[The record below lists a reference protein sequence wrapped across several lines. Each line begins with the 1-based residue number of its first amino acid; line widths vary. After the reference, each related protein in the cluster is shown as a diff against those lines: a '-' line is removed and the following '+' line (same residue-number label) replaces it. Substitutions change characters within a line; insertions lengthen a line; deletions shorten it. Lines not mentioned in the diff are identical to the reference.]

1 MTLIQLIS
9 EQTMPNLL
17 AMIRLRPQKVIHLY
31 TPRTKSQSYALKK
44 AADKIGLHPEWEYWE
59 MSDMPGIVE
68 THDTI
73 NRIHEKELEKNP
85 TSITVVHFTGGTK
98 LMSIGAFAAA
108 QKHNLPSLYVDTLT
122 KQFIDGHTSP
132 LLREILGSDTHF
144 RSLYPS
150 LRVDIIGIA
159 NGIDHMSSGK
169 DWQRLLPFARHLFEH
184 PDDELALHQAIH
196 GERGLCPRGKEPRN
210 AGDWLPL
217 LDHPIQVPE
226 SLIPFITQGGIARPG
241 ADHQTVLLPDT
252 TRNELSH
259 LAKNHVENYHERYFE
274 AIAPV
279 QHSIALMT
287 GAWWEIIVCDAASQ
301 SGYVSDI
308 HWSCLVDDGNG
319 LSTETD
325 ILGLDGVE
333 LLYISCKR
341 GGEKTRLLPL
351 LEETKGRAATIG
363 GSFNRRFLAI
373 LNGPRGKSHK
383 ELIYRAKVHG
393 IRIITRD
400 NVYVPSIFAKKYD
413 ARPQHN
419 STDQHN
425 TKEPSH

>member
-17 AMIRLRPQKVIHLY
+17 AMMRLRPQKVVHLY
-31 TPRTKSQSYALKK
+31 TPRTKNQSYALKK
-44 AADKIGLHPEWEYWE
+44 AADKLDFHPEWEYWE

-68 THDTI
+68 THNTI
-73 NRIHEKELEKNP
+73 NRIHEKELEKKP
-85 TSITVVHFTGGTK
+85 TSITVVNFTGGTK

-108 QKHNLPSLYVDTLT
+108 QKNQLPSLYVDTLT
-122 KQFIDGHTSP
+122 KQFIDGHTSS

-150 LRVDIIGIA
+150 LRVDIIGVA
-159 NGIDHMSSGK
+159 NGIEHISEGK
-169 DWQRLLPFARHLFEH
+169 DWQRLLPFARYLLEN
-184 PDDELALHQAIH
+184 PDAEIALHQAIH
-196 GERGLCPRGKEPRN
+196 GEQGLCPRGREPRC
-210 AGDWLPL
+210 AVDWLPL
-217 LDHPIQVPE
+217 LDQPIPVPV
-226 SLIPFITQGGIARPG
+226 SLIPRITKCGIARQGPLPE
-241 ADHQTVLLPDT
+241 TILLPDA
-252 TRNELSH
+252 TREELTH
-259 LAKNHVENYHERYFE
+259 LAENHVENYHERYFQ
-274 AIAPV
+274 AIGPI
-279 QHSIALMT
+279 QHTIALLT
-287 GAWWEIIVCDAASQ
+287 GAWWEIIVCDAAYQ
-301 SGYVSDI
+301 SGHVSSI
-308 HWSCLVDDGNG
+308 RWSCLVDDGNG

-373 LNGPRGKSHK
+373 LNGPRGKSYK
-383 ELIYRAKVHG
+383 ELTRRAKVHG

-400 NVYVPSIFAKKYD
+400 NILDPEVFSKHYRHQP
-413 ARPQHN
+413 R
-419 STDQHN
+419 STD
-425 TKEPSH
+425 S